1 MVNCGKREARV
12 FNSVLKYSLYDHKR
26 GDVLIITVESCSKIS
41 HPGQLFLLHFWLRN
55 VTLTGPLSTKGTGG
69 KLYWTSIPVL
79 LSTKGTGEKLY
90 WTSIPVLLVAI
101 QHQNWGKPWLYEPH
115 HAGTRQSWC
124 LITLFKA
131 YS

>member
-12 FNSVLKYSLYDHKR
+12 FNSVLKYSLYDHRR
-26 GDVLIITVESCSKIS
+26 GDALIITVESCLKIS
-41 HPGQLFLLHFWLRN
+41 HPGQLFLLRFWVRN
-55 VTLTGPLSTKGTGG
+55 VTLTGSLSTKGTGG

-79 LSTKGTGEKLY
+79 L
-90 WTSIPVLLVAI
+90 VAI
-101 QHQNWGKPWLYEPH
+101 GHQNWGKPWLYEPH

-124 LITLFKA
+124 LTTLFKA